1 LESGDVLDVPEHS
14 YFAMGDNSPR
24 SKDSRMWGF
33 VPEKDVVGRPLFI
46 YYPLT
51 KRWGLAH

>member
-1 LESGDVLDVPEHS
+1 
-14 YFAMGDNSPR
+14 AMGDNSLE
-24 SKDSRMWGF
+24 SADSRFWGF

-51 KRWGLAH
+51 KRWGPAK